1 MGEPIGKKVWAFAG
15 GHIPL
20 ISTGKEPEFTSYD
33 KISVLNTS
41 AKDAEVKITIFYE
54 NDEPVKD
61 HAIKIKARRVRKI
74 RFNDLIDPRP
84 IPLDKPFSFVLVS
97 DVEVIIQFS
106 RMDTSSRQ
114 IAGFLVTPYFKSEN
128 L

>member
-1 MGEPIGKKVWAFAG
+1 MSEPIGKKVWAFAG

-20 ISTGKEPEFTSYD
+20 FSTGKEPEFTSHD

-84 IPLDKPFSFVLVS
+84 ISLDKPFSFVLAS
-97 DVEVIIQFS
+97 DVEIIVQFS
-106 RMDTSSRQ
+106 RMDTSSKH
-114 IAGFLVTPYFKSEN
+114 IAGFCVTPYFKRED